1 MLIKEELR
9 GIPLLPAPSVQT
21 QTHRTDYLTAVDC
34 VELKRTGEV
43 LVADIYRAKDESL
56 YARFFSDGKGYYTC
70 NSWPDGAF
78 GKSNPAHGWWGMVD
92 SISYEE
98 DTALAEIFLGKSRK
112 DSWRSKGALA
122 VIDAFISDCQQDK
135 RYRAEERKEI
145 LRLQH
150 FSMFPGLPENI
161 EKYCDEQ
168 VFKHSYIFFDKL
180 TKTGR
185 RYARCGNCGK
195 KYRVP
200 KTVKRNQEKFPDD
213 FCFQLSETEY
223 QALRFQFGTSKEVRE
238 KKGGRRYLP
247 YVYTEQGISMLSA
260 VLRSE
265 VAVNVSVKIMRTFVE
280 MRRFFTNN
288 SLLFEQMSEIR
299 AKQLE
304 YQKSTDEKFDEIF
317 TYISEHEEVSQ
328 KIFFEGQIY
337 DAFSLLT
344 HLVSKAEKSIVLID
358 NYVDIGTL
366 NILAKKN
373 ANVKVVIYT
382 LKRTKLSQEDINNF
396 NHQYK
401 SLLVNY
407 TNMFHDRFLI
417 IDDSLAYH
425 IGASLKDAGKK
436 CFAINKIEDKII
448 VKDILHRLYPKK
460 GGE

>member
-1 MLIKEELR
+1 MRSQFATLKEK
-9 GIPLLPAPSVQT
+9 G
-21 QTHRTDYLTAVDC
+21 AVKMNEKEKME
-34 VELKRTGEV
+34 VAVIEKEQLK
-43 LVADIYRAKDESL
+43 
-56 YARFFSDGKGYYTC
+56 
-70 NSWPDGAF
+70 N
-78 GKSNPAHGWWGMVD
+78 
-92 SISYEE
+92 
-98 DTALAEIFLGKSRK
+98 AEINENTIKNLIYVVRGKQVML
-112 DSWRSKGALA
+112 DSDLA
-122 VIDAFISDCQQDK
+122 ML
-135 RYRAEERKEI
+135 Y
-145 LRLQH
+145 
-150 FSMFPGLPENI
+150 
-161 EKYCDEQ
+161 Q
-168 VFKHSYIFFDKL
+168 VE
-180 TKTGR
+180 TKNLNK
-185 RYARCGNCGK
+185 AM
-195 KYRVP
+195 
-200 KTVKRNQEKFPDD
+200 KRNENRFPND

-317 TYISEHEEVSQ
+317 TYIAEHEEVSQ

-448 VKDILHRLYPKK
+448 VKDILHRLYTK
-460 GGE
+460 